1 MKIISTAAAVI
12 STATSIA
19 TSTATNPFEHKTSP
33 NTPHASYMNSIMAK
47 ARPTPNSQLRRQLDG
62 ANNDYQNID
71 ISSYSIKYEK
81 CQYIKQYAAER
92 NEDIDSVLET
102 KHFVIF
108 KLCPNNAC
116 GYEECTSNYGEYII
130 DMETYLETT
139 LKHKEMEQEY
149 YCEACN
155 ECGAE
160 GDDDAAAGGRKLF
173 NNNRKLSVSFD
184 CNTCYNRCQ
193 NIENMEENGYV
204 DASQYLNCEKIYENE
219 NTGKVYYAGPVCSH
233 SGGRIKVG
241 LFTDASCTLFDS
253 NASPD
258 KYLKNED
265 GYNLKLSYHLLKQTF
280 VADECVASC
289 AADNYDDNGDDDANN
304 GGEVELAEV
313 CQDLYQGAGKCETPN
328 GMTNGMDY
336 SNSEY
341 YELQQSNEETVCE
354 FLSSISSGHWDTSGE
369 VVIVGGRQYHNEV
382 KTSGGQKFA
391 LTFFVLGT
399 VGLVIYAAMLHKKI
413 TRNKRRIVLDSPTG
427 VYMA

>member
-1 MKIISTAAAVI
+1 
-12 STATSIA
+12 
-19 TSTATNPFEHKTSP
+19 
-33 NTPHASYMNSIMAK
+33 
-47 ARPTPNSQLRRQLDG
+47 
-62 ANNDYQNID
+62 
-71 ISSYSIKYEK
+71 
-81 CQYIKQYAAER
+81 
-92 NEDIDSVLET
+92 
-102 KHFVIF
+102 
-108 KLCPNNAC
+108 
-116 GYEECTSNYGEYII
+116 
-130 DMETYLETT
+130 
-139 LKHKEMEQEY
+139 
-149 YCEACN
+149 
-155 ECGAE
+155 
-160 GDDDAAAGGRKLF
+160 
-173 NNNRKLSVSFD
+173 
-184 CNTCYNRCQ
+184 
-193 NIENMEENGYV
+193 MEENGYV

-219 NTGKVYYAGPVCSH
+219 NSGKVYYAGPVCSH

-241 LFTDASCTLFDS
+241 LFTDASCTLFDN

-265 GYNLKLSYHLLKQTF
+265 GYNVKLSYHLLKQTF
-280 VADECVASC
+280 ADECVASC
-289 AADNYDDNGDDDANN
+289 AADNYEDNGDDDANN
-304 GGEVELAEV
+304 GDGVELAEV

-369 VVIVGGRQYHNEV
+369 VVIVGGRQYDNEV

-399 VGLVIYAAMLHKKI
+399 VGLVIYAAMLHQKI